1 MLAHEPKPGECA
13 GQPEGFTNLEIS
25 LPSIL
30 LAKAKILETRGD
42 ENGEILSS
50 GGCPTCFCVLLPSPQ
65 RSIFHV
71 ESVEMQLIRESLRS
85 IISCKA
91 DTSSHLAQ
99 GMKPIHVFLF

>member
-1 MLAHEPKPGECA
+1 MNRNHA

-42 ENGEILSS
+42 ENGEILSG

-85 IISCKA
+85 RISCKA
-91 DTSSHLAQ
+91 NTSSHQAQ
-99 GMKPIHVFLF
+99 GMKPLHVFLF